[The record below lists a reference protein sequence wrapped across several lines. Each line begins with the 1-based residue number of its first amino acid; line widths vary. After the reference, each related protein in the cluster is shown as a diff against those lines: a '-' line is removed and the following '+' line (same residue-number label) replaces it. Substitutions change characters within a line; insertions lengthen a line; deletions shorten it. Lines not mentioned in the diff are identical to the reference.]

1 MNLKLFIFYS
11 LLVILSNSVIA
22 NISEINFIDE
32 EYIEIISNGS
42 INFSNYLVFDENG
55 KNNTISLVQNNNA
68 SMTIIAGSSF
78 YQAYSNLS
86 SSCNYYQTSGS
97 QLSNGGLK
105 SSGESLSLSSNTS
118 NFSWNKTE
126 DLFFNQG
133 ESLHFSNSSSFISN
147 KSICSKSSLAID
159 LVNTTN
165 PNNQTNQ
172 NNQNNISNST
182 TNQSLCGNSLIIN
195 LKKREIT
202 QKIEFDFDVNYE
214 ENISI
219 KYWVENYEQEVLKNP
234 LTTRN
239 TNIKSYTPTK
249 TSPIIIKAE
258 LSQNNCTYVNE
269 SETFFYKFEE
279 EPDEIEAEELEKN
292 QEKESQLLITSREII
307 NNYMKLSIELYRG
320 DTAKRVL
327 NIFVNSKKQSSIEI
341 PTKYSKVKTT
351 LMIPLEQGEN
361 SIVLQGIELDQELNH
376 VFDEE
381 LHEQQVLDELD
392 KITFPDLK
400 FFNISIDK
408 KTIRRP
414 FFSSGKIL
422 ISCTVYR
429 NKTKIS
435 NTFDLEIESG
445 FHIIENI
452 LDETKLIQNITE
464 LKQTCKFKK
473 GHRTTFQYETSYFNV
488 TKTPVLSQNLTGNFT
503 HKNNTKKENE
513 SFHKVSSNT
522 QVKSNASIPIFSAFS
537 LLIVVMIVFW

>member
-1 MNLKLFIFYS
+1 MDLKLFILYS

-32 EYIEIISNGS
+32 EYIEIISNES

-105 SSGESLSLSSNTS
+105 SSGESIYLSSNTS

-133 ESLHFSNSSSFISN
+133 ESLHFFNSSSFISN
-147 KSICSKSSLAID
+147 KSICSKSSLAVD

-165 PNNQTNQ
+165 PNNQ
-172 NNQNNISNST
+172 NNISNST
-182 TNQSLCGNSLIIN
+182 NQSLCNNSLIIN

-202 QKIEFDFDVNYE
+202 QKIEFDFDVKYE

-219 KYWVENYEQEVLKNP
+219 KYWVENYEQELLKNP
-234 LTTRN
+234 ITTRN

-279 EPDEIEAEELEKN
+279 EIDEIEADIVEKN

-307 NNYMKLSIELYRG
+307 NDYMKLSIELYRG

-351 LMIPLEQGEN
+351 LMIPLEHGEN

-376 VFDEE
+376 LFDEE
-381 LHEQQVLDELD
+381 LHEQKVLDEFD
-392 KITFPDLK
+392 KIIFPDLK
-400 FFNISIDK
+400 FFNISIDE

-422 ISCTVYR
+422 ISCTIYR

-445 FHIIENI
+445 FHIIENVI
-452 LDETKLIQNITE
+452 DETKLIQNTTN

-473 GHRTTFQYETSYFNV
+473 EHRSTFQYETSYFNV
-488 TKTPVLSQNLTGNFT
+488 TKIPSLSQSLKGNFT

-522 QVKSNASIPIFSAFS
+522 LVKSNASIPIFSAFS

>member
-1 MNLKLFIFYS
+1 MDLKLFILYS
-11 LLVILSNSVIA
+11 LLIILSNSVIA

-32 EYIEIISNGS
+32 EYIEIISNES

-78 YQAYSNLS
+78 YQAYFNLS

-105 SSGESLSLSSNTS
+105 SSGESIYLSSNTS

-133 ESLHFSNSSSFISN
+133 ESLHFFNSSSFISN
-147 KSICSKSSLAID
+147 KSICSKSSLAVD

-182 TNQSLCGNSLIIN
+182 NQSLCNNSLIIN

-202 QKIEFDFDVNYE
+202 QKIEFDFDVKYE

-219 KYWVENYEQEVLKNP
+219 TYWVENYEQELLKNP

-279 EPDEIEAEELEKN
+279 EIDEIEADIVEKN

-307 NNYMKLSIELYRG
+307 NDYMKLSIELYRG

-351 LMIPLEQGEN
+351 LMIPLEHGEN

-376 VFDEE
+376 LFDEE
-381 LHEQQVLDELD
+381 LHEQKVLDEFD
-392 KITFPDLK
+392 KIIFPDLK
-400 FFNISIDK
+400 FFNISIDE

-422 ISCTVYR
+422 ISCTIYR

-445 FHIIENI
+445 FHIIENVI
-452 LDETKLIQNITE
+452 DETKLIQNTTN

-473 GHRTTFQYETSYFNV
+473 EHRSTFQYETSYFNV
-488 TKTPVLSQNLTGNFT
+488 TKIPSLSQSLKGNFT

-522 QVKSNASIPIFSAFS
+522 LVKSNASIPIFSAFS